1 MNDDELDRLFSDA
14 RRDLPPPS
22 ELAPLAERLNITPP
36 NAPTSSGTSP
46 SSILPSW
53 RVWGTTGAALAAVIA
68 AVFSWQSLQGPAL
81 LPVARQA
88 PVQVADTPAIYATS
102 DENSASQEVVEPS
115 RGSINASSEQVH
127 ASEASP
133 RAIPRRRISQPA
145 TPEPEPSA
153 APQPAPQ
160 ESEVAL
166 MQRAV
171 SALRSGN
178 ASAARTALVEHRAR
192 FPEGVLAEERSSL
205 EVEVLIA
212 SDPEAARARLN
223 AFRQRYPHSAHRVRL
238 ERLLSAADPESPESP
253 R

>member
-22 ELAPLAERLNITPP
+22 ELAPLAERLKITPP
-36 NAPTSSGTSP
+36 NAPTSLGTSP
-46 SSILPSW
+46 SSILQSW
-53 RVWGTTGAALAAVIA
+53 RVWGTTGVALAAVIA
-68 AVFSWQSLQGPAL
+68 AVVSWQSLQSPSVI
-81 LPVARQA
+81 PVARLA
-88 PVQVADTPAIYATS
+88 PVQVADPPAINAS
-102 DENSASQEVVEPS
+102 PEENSASQEVVDASP
-115 RGSINASSEQVH
+115 GAINASSEQVR
-127 ASEASP
+127 ASAAAP
-133 RAIPRRRISQPA
+133 RVTPRRRISQAA
-145 TPEPEPSA
+145 TPETPPSA
-153 APQPAPQ
+153 VPETAPQ

-178 ASAARTALVEHRAR
+178 ASAARTALAAHRAH

-212 SDPEAARARLN
+212 SDPEAARARLD

-238 ERLLSAADPESPESP
+238 ERLLSAVDPESAESP